1 MTTLLLIRHGQSEA
15 NLEGVFAGQ
24 CDIPLTE
31 LGIKQAEKTAGFIA
45 ENYKVDCVYAS
56 DLIRAFETGKTIAKA
71 FNLPVNPNPGIREIR
86 AGKWEAVSF
95 DKISEESPEAYKK
108 WREDIGNSTCPDG
121 ESVKDLGERVMA
133 TLKAIAEEN
142 DGKTVV
148 IATHAT
154 PIRVS
159 QTLIEYGNLAPMQNV
174 PWVSNTSVTEVYYD
188 NGKWTL
194 GKVGQDSH
202 LSGYRTNLP
211 NNV

>member
-1 MTTLLLIRHGQSEA
+1 MTTLLLIRHGQSMA

-31 LGIKQAEKTAGFIA
+31 LGLKQAEKTAEFIA
-45 ENYKVDCVYAS
+45 ENYEVDCVYAS
-56 DLIRAFETGKTIAKA
+56 DLIRAFKTGKTIANA
-71 FNLPVNPNPGIREIR
+71 FNLPVIPNPGMREIY
-86 AGKWEAVSF
+86 AGKWQAVSF
-95 DKISEESPEAYKK
+95 DEICKGFPEAYKK

-121 ESVKDLGERVMA
+121 ESVKELGERVMK
-133 TLKAIAEEN
+133 TLASIAEEN
-142 DGKTVV
+142 EGKTVV

-194 GKVGQDSH
+194 GRVGQDSH
-202 LSGYRTNLP
+202 LQEYRTNLP